1 MFNSSRISKLVFAA
15 VADLYVASVASHFV
29 ERFWP
34 AARILTFVVIALSLI
49 AIDLAAVVVE
59 AHRGKH
65 STLTI
70 WLIHLGFFFT
80 GMAVVLVIGGLVER
94 RFAEGWGTIV
104 DSWGLM
110 VWGTS
115 VLASLR
121 NSFHARQLEEDIES
135 SPASVGE
142 DKEKIRRYYHPYI

>member
-1 MFNSSRISKLVFAA
+1 MFDSSRISKLIFAGL
-15 VADLYVASVASHFV
+15 ADLYVASVAARFV

-34 AARILTFVVIALSLI
+34 TARVLTFAIIASSLI
-49 AIDLAAVVVE
+49 AIDLAAVIVE
-59 AHRGKH
+59 ARRGKH

-104 DSWGLM
+104 DSWGIM
-110 VWGTS
+110 FWGTY

-135 SPASVGE
+135 SPASVE
-142 DKEKIRRYYHPYI
+142 KDKEKLRRYNHPYI